1 VFIFGAK
8 RLPADD
14 QTKSPANDGP
24 QDQEDNGEEGDIR
37 MSAGIELD
45 NVVCDF
51 GRFRAVDHVNVHIQ
65 PGEFFSFLGPSGCG
79 KTTILRMVSGF
90 IEPTAGVIRIGGT
103 DVRGQRPNQRPTAL
117 IFQNLALF
125 PLMPIWENISF
136 GLEVRGVGKAERRKK
151 AEELLALVD
160 LPGAA
165 DKMVSQLS
173 GGQKQRVA
181 IARALAVE
189 PQVMLLD
196 EPLSALDLK
205 LRQHMRAELRA
216 IQKRTGVTFIYITH
230 DQGEALAM
238 SDRVGVMSQGRLQQV
253 SNPRDIYNNP
263 VNGFVASFVGENNIL
278 TGEVQTSHEG
288 FSTLATPHGTFR
300 ARMADGVGGKGVKL
314 YVRPE
319 HTKLAATAG
328 AENSVAVTVKE
339 VAFEGNF
346 ISVIS
351 DSDTGMAFTSELR
364 NDGSVTVPEVGSK
377 HFVTFDAA
385 RAAILPDANV
395 TGG

>member
-1 VFIFGAK
+1 
-8 RLPADD
+8 
-14 QTKSPANDGP
+14 
-24 QDQEDNGEEGDIR
+24 
-37 MSAGIELD
+37 MSAGIDLE
-45 NVVCDF
+45 NVCCDF
-51 GRFRAVDHVNVHIQ
+51 GSFRAVDTANVSIE

-79 KTTILRMVSGF
+79 KTTILRMISGF
-90 IEPTAGVIRIGGT
+90 IEPTHGQIRIGGM
-103 DVRGQRPNQRPTAL
+103 DMKGQRPNQRPTAL

-136 GLEVRGVGKAERRKK
+136 GLEVRGVDKAARRKR
-151 AEELLALVD
+151 AQELLDMVD
-160 LPGAA
+160 LPDAA

-189 PQVMLLD
+189 PKVMLLD

-238 SDRVGVMSQGRLQQV
+238 SDRVGVMSQGRIQQIAT
-253 SNPRDIYNNP
+253 PRDIYNNP
-263 VNGFVASFVGENNIL
+263 VNGFVAGFVGENNVFTGSLVSPSAGMAGFDTGLGRL
-278 TGEVQTSHEG
+278 TARLGDGALGEG
-288 FSTLATPHGTFR
+288 I
-300 ARMADGVGGKGVKL
+300 KL

-319 HTKLAATAG
+319 HTILTETEG
-328 AENSVAVTVKE
+328 AENSVPVTVSE
-339 VAFEGNF
+339 VSFEGAF
-346 ISVIS
+346 IAVHAKAANGQ
-351 DSDTGMAFTSELR
+351 TLVAEVR
-364 NDGSVTVPEVGSK
+364 NDGADTVPAIGAKRFAS
-377 HFVTFDAA
+377 FNAA
-385 RAAILPDANV
+385 HAAILPDAF

>member
-1 VFIFGAK
+1 
-8 RLPADD
+8 
-14 QTKSPANDGP
+14 
-24 QDQEDNGEEGDIR
+24 
-37 MSAGIELD
+37 MSAGVELD
-45 NVVCDF
+45 NVCCDF
-51 GRFRAVDHVNVHIQ
+51 GTFRAVDHVNVNIQ

-79 KTTILRMVSGF
+79 KTTILRMISGF
-90 IEPTAGVIRIGGT
+90 TEPTEGAVRIGGK
-103 DVRGQRPNQRPTAL
+103 DMKGQRPNQRPTAL

-125 PLMPIWENISF
+125 PLMPIWENIAF
-136 GLEVRGVGKAERRKK
+136 GLEVRGVDKAKRRAR

-160 LPGAA
+160 LPSAA

-189 PQVMLLD
+189 PSVMLLD

-253 SNPRDIYNNP
+253 AGPRDIYNNP

-278 TGEVQTSHEG
+278 PGSILARADGLAG
-288 FSTLATPHGTFR
+288 FDSAAGTFR
-300 ARMADGVGGKGVKL
+300 ARIADGVTAGKL

-319 HTKLAATAG
+319 HTMLQALPG
-328 AENSVAVTVKE
+328 AENSVPVTLTE

-346 ISVIS
+346 VSVHAVT
-351 DSDTGMAFTSELR
+351 DKGVGMVAQLR
-364 NDGSVTVPEVGSK
+364 NDVLKAVPETGAQM
-377 HFVTFDAA
+377 FMAFDARNA
-385 RAAILPDANV
+385 LILPDSTNA
-395 TGG
+395 GA

>member
-1 VFIFGAK
+1 
-8 RLPADD
+8 
-14 QTKSPANDGP
+14 
-24 QDQEDNGEEGDIR
+24 
-37 MSAGIELD
+37 MSAGVDLD
-45 NVVCDF
+45 NVCQDF
-51 GRFRAVDHVNVHIQ
+51 GSFRAVDHVNVNIQ

-79 KTTILRMVSGF
+79 KTTILRMISGF
-90 IEPTAGVIRIGGT
+90 TEPTEGVIRIGGK
-103 DVRGQRPNQRPTAL
+103 DMRGQRPNQRPTAL

-125 PLMPIWENISF
+125 PLMTIWENIAF
-136 GLEVRGVGKAERRKK
+136 GLEVRGVDKTKRRAR

-160 LPGAA
+160 LHGAA

-189 PQVMLLD
+189 PSVMLLD

-253 SNPRDIYNNP
+253 ANPRDIYNNP

-278 TGEVQTSHEG
+278 KGSIGTTSAG
-288 FSTLATPHGTFR
+288 MASFATSIGTFT
-300 ARMADGVGGKGVKL
+300 ARLPAPATENLKL

-319 HTKLAATAG
+319 HMLLSDQGG
-328 AENSVAVTVKE
+328 AENSVPVTLSE
-339 VAFEGNF
+339 VSFEGNF
-346 ISVIS
+346 ISVHAVT
-351 DSDTGMAFTSELR
+351 DNGTTLVAEMR
-364 NDGSVTVPEVGSK
+364 NDGSASVPASGAK
-377 HFVTFDAA
+377 MHMTFDAKNCSV
-385 RAAILPDANV
+385 LPDSA
-395 TGG
+395 TSGA

>member
-1 VFIFGAK
+1 
-8 RLPADD
+8 
-14 QTKSPANDGP
+14 
-24 QDQEDNGEEGDIR
+24 
-37 MSAGIELD
+37 MSAGIDLE
-45 NVVCDF
+45 NVCCDF
-51 GRFRAVDHVNVHIQ
+51 GSFRAVDTANVSIE

-79 KTTILRMVSGF
+79 KTTILRMISGF
-90 IEPTAGVIRIGGT
+90 IEPTHGQIRIGGM
-103 DVRGQRPNQRPTAL
+103 DMKGQRPNQRPTAL

-136 GLEVRGVGKAERRKK
+136 GLEVRGVDKAARRKR
-151 AEELLALVD
+151 AQELLDMVD
-160 LPGAA
+160 LPDAA

-189 PQVMLLD
+189 PKVMLLD

-238 SDRVGVMSQGRLQQV
+238 SDRVGVMSQGRIQQIAT
-253 SNPRDIYNNP
+253 PRDIYNNP
-263 VNGFVASFVGENNIL
+263 ANGFVAGFVGENNVFTGSVVSPSAGMAGFDTGLGRL
-278 TGEVQTSHEG
+278 TARLGDGALGEGS
-288 FSTLATPHGTFR
+288 
-300 ARMADGVGGKGVKL
+300 KL

-319 HTKLAATAG
+319 HTILTETEG
-328 AENSVAVTVKE
+328 AENSVPVTVSE
-339 VAFEGNF
+339 VSFEGAF
-346 ISVIS
+346 IAVHAKAANGQ
-351 DSDTGMAFTSELR
+351 TLVAEVR
-364 NDGSVTVPEVGSK
+364 NDGAATVPAIGAKRFAS
-377 HFVTFDAA
+377 FNAA
-385 RAAILPDANV
+385 HAAILPDAF

>member
-1 VFIFGAK
+1 
-8 RLPADD
+8 
-14 QTKSPANDGP
+14 
-24 QDQEDNGEEGDIR
+24 
-37 MSAGIELD
+37 MSAGIDLE
-45 NVVCDF
+45 NVCCDF
-51 GRFRAVDHVNVHIQ
+51 GTFRAVDNATVAIK

-90 IEPTAGVIRIGGT
+90 IEPTQGTIRIGGK
-103 DVRGQRPNQRPTAL
+103 DVKGQRPNQRPTAL

-125 PLMPIWENISF
+125 PLMPIWENIAF
-136 GLEVRGVGKAERRKK
+136 GLEVRGVDKATRRKK
-151 AEELLALVD
+151 AEELLKLVD

-238 SDRVGVMSQGRLQQV
+238 SDRVGVMSQGRIQQIAD
-253 SNPRDIYNNP
+253 PREIYNNP
-263 VNGFVASFVGENNIL
+263 VNGFVASFVGENNIFQ
-278 TGEVQTSHEG
+278 GEVQNPSQG
-288 FSTLATPHGTFR
+288 MATFATAHGTFC
-300 ARMADGVGGKGVKL
+300 ARLGDLGNKAGKL

-319 HTKLAATAG
+319 HTLISATPS
-328 AENSVAVTVKE
+328 AENSIPVTVGD
-339 VAFEGNF
+339 VSFEGNF
-346 ISVIS
+346 ITVHAT
-351 DSDTGMAFTSELR
+351 SDTGAALTSEIR
-364 NDGSVTVPEVGSK
+364 NDGSATVPERGAKAFMS
-377 HFVTFDAA
+377 FDAN

-395 TGG
+395 RA